1 MRAGVAEAGAEGAA
15 GGKMERRCGFDVFL
29 APVAC
34 VCALEAFSDEGRG
47 VLICASSVC
56 VLGGECCCAAVGL
69 RALGLGR
76 RELCQEAEA
85 WEPEG
90 LTLRGREKGCEELR
104 RAAVVRGFVV
114 DAVVAAVVWRAGAE
128 LMRWGLRSVVDVGVD
143 DLGGK
148 GWIVEERL
156 AGETSLE
163 VQWVE
168 EEGRSATNDCGRS
181 PASEM
186 GGGGG
191 SLGVVLSILL
201 MEAVRRGML

>member
-1 MRAGVAEAGAEGAA
+1 MA
-15 GGKMERRCGFDVFL
+15 
-29 APVAC
+29 
-34 VCALEAFSDEGRG
+34 
-47 VLICASSVC
+47 ICASSVC
-56 VLGGECCCAAVGL
+56 VRGGEGCGAGL
-69 RALGLGR
+69 MALGLGR

-104 RAAVVRGFVV
+104 RAAVVRGL
-114 DAVVAAVVWRAGAE
+114 AAAVVWRAGAE
-128 LMRWGLRSVVDVGVD
+128 LMRWGLRSVGAVVGAI
-143 DLGGK
+143 GGK
-148 GWIVEERL
+148 GWIVDERL

-168 EEGRSATNDCGRS
+168 EVVEEEGRSATKDCGRS

-191 SLGVVLSILL
+191 SLGVVVSVLL
-201 MEAVRRGML
+201 IEAVRRGMLWRELRIFPRGGAIGGRAVRGGAL